1 MMDEKIDFESDNRI
15 YDDDFCNQ
23 YFEVFTDSEKVK
35 KIFITKQNYKD
46 FYLALL
52 NNFSFKCTDYY
63 SLLEYTLDYL
73 GVDLCEIMVDTINSL
88 ESDNEINYTD
98 LADKWIEDHL
108 SEITTVYS
116 FCMQ

>member
-1 MMDEKIDFESDNRI
+1 LES
-15 YDDDFCNQ
+15 
-23 YFEVFTDSEKVK
+23 
-35 KIFITKQNYKD
+35 
-46 FYLALL
+46 
-52 NNFSFKCTDYY
+52 
-63 SLLEYTLDYL
+63 TLDYL

-116 FCMQ
+116 FCMK